1 MRVSNE
7 IKIGVVVIA
16 AFLITYFG
24 FRFMRDVPLIGE
36 SNEVE
41 VMYDRV
47 DGLSAGS
54 IVYLK
59 GVKIGSV
66 KSLALQPDDSILVV
80 LSIDGER
87 RFPKGSVARISA
99 ASLVDGKAVYI
110 EKSGSAEFVE
120 QNGRLR
126 GLYDISILET
136 FSEQKE
142 DLTQGVEGTVV
153 GMEDLVRSLNLLLDE
168 PNRDRIGG
176 SLEQLERTLTRTAE
190 LVEGSNRDIRRTI
203 EAAER
208 TMSQLDTLTADN
220 RPRVDSLLTEL
231 DQAVTSMTRTS
242 TELESTLTTL
252 QSILEKVDAG
262 EGSAGLLVNDPSLY
276 RNLDSLS
283 VELTELTRGLNED
296 PKRYLKHLKLFSLF

>member
-1 MRVSNE
+1 MRISNE
-7 IKIGVVVIA
+7 IKIGAVVIA

-24 FRFMRDVPLIGE
+24 FRFMRDVPLLGE

-41 VMYDRV
+41 VVYDRV

-66 KSLALQPDDSILVV
+66 KSLELTPDDSIRAV
-80 LSIDGER
+80 LSIEGDR

-99 ASLVDGKAVYI
+99 ASLVDGKAVYV
-110 EKSGSAEFVE
+110 EKSDSPEWVE
-120 QNGRLR
+120 RNGRLV
-126 GLYDISILET
+126 GVYDVSILET
-136 FSEQKE
+136 FSEQKD
-142 DLTQGVEGTVV
+142 DLTQGVGGTVLGV
-153 GMEDLVRSLNLLLDE
+153 EELVARMNLLLDE
-168 PNRDRIGG
+168 PNRERMGG
-176 SLEQLERTLTRTAE
+176 ALEDLERTMAETAE
-190 LVEGSNRDIRRTI
+190 LVEGSRQEIQETI
-203 EAAER
+203 DAAQR
-208 TMSQLDTLTADN
+208 AMRQLDTLATDN
-220 RPRVDSLLTEL
+220 RPRVDSLMTEL
-231 DQAVTSMTRTS
+231 DSAVESLTRTS
-242 TELESTLTTL
+242 AELESTLTTL
-252 QSILEKVDAG
+252 NAILVKVDGG